1 MHVSAHPPVALQ
13 TIPTAFSVR
22 TAGSGLLAAFR
33 RLVQA
38 FATLGPRTTL
48 TRDPFSAEQSR
59 D

>member
-13 TIPTAFSVR
+13 TIPTTPSLRA
-22 TAGSGLLAAFR
+22 AGSGLLAAFR
-33 RLVQA
+33 RLVSS

-48 TRDPFSAEQSR
+48 TRDPFSAEQNR